1 MGDAWAS
8 PARVAQILADPAT
21 RGSFTV
27 VCTPVH
33 GSVLRNNIRRCHR
46 TSFRVPPAAAR
57 AIHVLADRP
66 PFGIPVPT
74 LPVLFTRRCRRMRFR
89 GHQVPA
95 WCSPNPFGRAACRRD
110 CQVSAHSL
118 RNIAPPVSS
127 ACVSGLPL
135 GLPDR
140 RPCRL
145 GPAPC
150 GSRPVGHS
158 SALGRS
164 PLRVTRLPAA
174 ITLAHA
180 LRRTCQSAMVLP
192 CTDPPFG

>member
-118 RNIAPPVSS
+118 RNV
-127 ACVSGLPL
+127 GLPGQF
-135 GLPDR
+135 GL
-140 RPCRL
+140 RL
-145 GPAPC
+145 GTP
-150 GSRPVGHS
+150 SRASRS
-158 SALGRS
+158 SALSPWPG
-164 PLRVTRLPAA
+164 PLRVPASRPQLRSRQVSLAGHPPTSGHYLGARLAA
-174 ITLAHA
+174 HLPVGNGSA
-180 LRRTCQSAMVLP
+180 LH
-192 CTDPPFG
+192 